1 MLLKLTLY
9 IHPKCPLKC
18 RYKNYLH
25 LDDMAKCGIF
35 ILTQNT
41 IERKIYLKTCLYFLF
56 RNFNKRY
63 NYPIIILHEGD
74 YDVVAQEEIKKSV
87 REEHRHVI
95 SFKEVAK
102 EDFEIPSN
110 INRDKVEK
118 IVALQPVPYWRNL
131 KYRLMCYF
139 WVKRFFAKYTE
150 EFDYVM
156 RLDDDSIIE
165 EPLKDDLFKIAENK
179 NLVYLSN
186 FVHVDCGICNYGMKE
201 LFESILPEHKE
212 KLNTGMFI
220 KAKLHANGENKSH
233 FERFKQVQ
241 NIIEEK
247 ECTATE
253 FDTEMPLMY
262 YNNFFITS
270 TSFWKQE
277 NVCKII
283 DKIDESGGIFYYRYG
298 DAPIHTIITTLL
310 APDRISRA
318 IFKYSKRLQR
328 EAFMDNSNVIH
339 SYMPKSYDK
348 SSCISD
354 K

>member
-1 MLLKLTLY
+1 
-9 IHPKCPLKC
+9 
-18 RYKNYLH
+18 
-25 LDDMAKCGIF
+25 MAKNCGIF

-41 IERKIYLKTCLYFLF
+41 VERKIYLKTCLYFLF

-74 YDVVAQEEIKKSV
+74 YDDVAQDEIKKSV

-95 SFKEVAK
+95 SFKTIDK
-102 EDFEIPSN
+102 EDFEIPQH
-110 INRDKVEK
+110 INQEKVNK
-118 IVALQPVPYWRNL
+118 IIALQPVPYWRNL

-150 EFDYVM
+150 GYDYVM

-165 EPLKDDLFKIAENK
+165 EPLKDDLFKIAEDK
-179 NLVYLSN
+179 NLAYLSN
-186 FVHVDCGICNYGMKE
+186 LVHIDCGICNYGMKE
-201 LFESILPEHKE
+201 LFETMLPEHKD
-212 KLNTGMFI
+212 KINNGMFI
-220 KAKLHANGENKSH
+220 KAHLRAGDANNTH
-233 FERFKQVQ
+233 FERFRQARS
-241 NIIEEK
+241 IIDDK

-253 FDTEMPLMY
+253 FVTEMPLMY

-270 TSFWKQE
+270 TAFWKQD
-277 NVCKII
+277 NVRNII
-283 DKIDESGGIFYYRYG
+283 DKIDEQGGIFYYRYG

-310 APDRISRA
+310 APERISRA

-328 EAFMDNSNVIH
+328 EAFIDSDNVIH

-348 SSCISD
+348 SSCITD